1 MFKHV
6 ISDDGLNVIKTT
18 SYSEDVNES
27 NRHVVMSK
35 VEGYCIGEVNKL
47 YERYCLD
54 RSRNKLPMESVDNFI
69 DELRTLAKICNFCV
83 CLCDR

>member
-1 MFKHV
+1 M

-27 NRHVVMSK
+27 NQHVVMSK
-35 VEGYCIGEVNKL
+35 VEEYYIGEVNKF

-54 RSRNKLPMESVDNFI
+54 RSRDKLPMESVDNVI
-69 DELRTLAKICNFCV
+69 AELRTLAKTCNFC
-83 CLCDR
+83 D

>member
-1 MFKHV
+1 MKSAKIV

-27 NRHVVMSK
+27 NQHVVMSK
-35 VEGYCIGEVNKL
+35 VEEYCIGEVNKF

-54 RSRNKLPMESVDNFI
+54 RSRDKLPMESVDNVI
-69 DELRTLAKICNFCV
+69 AELRTLAKTCNFC
-83 CLCDR
+83 D